1 MEQMEA
7 QFFNRADLEA
17 LRVQTRQL
25 PPEYPEL
32 KARFANKILRGEL
45 SAIEAYNQVIES
57 FFSEPGAPIA
67 TLRQLRDEHQ
77 SSCES
82 LRRLVENIGEEP
94 AEESG
99 TWGATVAA
107 LVNVRSLFGKDQ
119 ALRTLKTGEEHGL
132 KQYHEM
138 LDDFELNDRERIIIR
153 DVLLPRQL
161 RHIAQLDS
169 LISESELNS

>member
-1 MEQMEA
+1 MEQIES
-7 QFFNRADLEA
+7 QFFNRAQIET
-17 LRVQTRQL
+17 LRVETRQL
-25 PPEYPEL
+25 PPEYPEW

-45 SAIEAYNQVIES
+45 SAVEAYNQVIES

-99 TWGATVAA
+99 TWGATVSA

-119 ALRTLKTGEEHGL
+119 ALRTLKAGEEHGL
-132 KQYHEM
+132 KQYREM
-138 LDDFELNDRERIIIR
+138 LDFELNDRERIIIR

-169 LISESELNS
+169 LLSERELHS

>member
-1 MEQMEA
+1 MDQMEA
-7 QFFNRADLEA
+7 EFLNRAEIDA
-17 LRVQTRQL
+17 FRASTRVL
-25 PPEYPEL
+25 PPEYPEM
-32 KARFANKILRGEL
+32 KARYANKILRGEL
-45 SAIEAYNQVIES
+45 AAVEAYNQVIES

-119 ALRTLKTGEEHGL
+119 ALRVLKTGEEHGL
-132 KQYHEM
+132 KQYREM
-138 LDDFELNDRERIIIR
+138 LEYELNDRERIIIR
-153 DVLLPRQL
+153 DVLLPRQV
-161 RHIAQLDS
+161 RHIAQLEA
-169 LISESELNS
+169 LLAERELHS